1 MDYFHGLKPIIEKIT
16 INIILIYRMVKT
28 FIKIV
33 LFFIMKLNAKDNKL
47 NLNKIYNKFNLCN

>member
-1 MDYFHGLKPIIEKIT
+1 MDCFHGLKLITEKIT

-33 LFFIMKLNAKDNKL
+33 LFFITKLNAKDKL
-47 NLNKIYNKFNLCN
+47 NLNKIYNKFNLYN